1 MTESHQRWFHNL
13 FQLQKL
19 LGWQI
24 IDKALSLE
32 LGPGKR
38 GFMSVVMSYGVMVLG
53 CAEQTP
59 CSCVQCKYQ
68 RDIKWH
74 NRIIGFFQVYITD
87 PFIKN
92 SDI

>member
-53 CAEQTP
+53 CAQQTP

-68 RDIKWH
+68 RDIKY
-74 NRIIGFFQVYITD
+74 IAKQVHEITKIFD
-87 PFIKN
+87 WLILLF
-92 SDI
+92 